1 MAAGALA
8 LALGLGA
15 VAPAVAAEKS
25 YSGAELVLEKYEKE
39 LKEVNELREK
49 ALKQEK
55 VNAKVDKDLKDAKA
69 RYEAAKKAYEAL
81 FPAYVQV
88 INPATGKPMPV
99 GDLVKRSLAESEL
112 RLEGLTKID
121 YNYATEAGLKKVD
134 KDNPSVD
141 NRKEA
146 EKVLYEKFEDAAKKT
161 IKKAEEELKTA
172 KENVTKAEEKVKEKE
187 ADKSSDDYKNA
198 VKALNEAK
206 EEQKKSEKMLEEANA
221 ILATEVQI
229 RAAIREYINE
239 FIAYGRSEKSNDKRV
254 IAYQELLAAIA
265 QRDIAQSVY
274 DRDYDTEG
282 VIKKYNDKLAGLKI
296 TAETYGYVVQIGNN
310 GIKLVKEGDAKI
322 KAPGKKDVKTLEEVK
337 AQAEKTLEAAKLI
350 IKNWPETVKSVRKDL
365 DALIEKQEKNI
376 KLAEERIKASKK
388 VSLVSVAFADEDKR
402 SDDELIEDMLS
413 TDKEIND
420 KLDANEKKAKE
431 ENEKKPEEKKPEDKK
446 EEEKKPEEKKPAKEA
461 GKNVKT
467 GVAGIA
473 GVAGILAAASVAYA
487 ASKRD

>member
-1 MAAGALA
+1 MKMNKMAAGALA

-25 YSGAELVLEKYEKE
+25 YSGAQLVLEQYEKE
-39 LKEVNELREK
+39 LKEVNEMREK
-49 ALKQEK
+49 AIAQGKI
-55 VNAKVDKDLKDAKA
+55 NAKVSKDLKDAKA

-81 FPAYVQV
+81 FPAYIQV
-88 INPATGKPMPV
+88 INPATGEPIPV
-99 GDLVKRSLAESEL
+99 GDLVKRSLVESEL

-121 YNYATEAGLKKVD
+121 YNYATEAGLKFVD
-134 KDNPSVD
+134 KDEVKKADRAAAEEALYKKAINAA
-141 NRKEA
+141 KE
-146 EKVLYEKFEDAAKKT
+146 ELEAAKKDEAA
-161 IKKAEEELKTA
+161 KKADENSDDQAKKDAYKAA
-172 KENVTKAEEKVKEKE
+172 KERLENAEKL
-187 ADKSSDDYKNA
+187 
-198 VKALNEAK
+198 VKAVEGRT
-206 EEQKKSEKMLEEANA
+206 
-221 ILATEVQI
+221 ATEVQI

-265 QRDIAQSVY
+265 QRDVAQSVY
-274 DRDYDTEG
+274 DRDYNEKPITDYEG
-282 VIKKYNDKLAGLKI
+282 RLKGLQKI
-296 TAETYGYVVQIGNN
+296 AETYGYVVQIGNN

-322 KAPGKKDVKTLEEVK
+322 KAPGKNDVATLEEVK
-337 AQAEKTLEAAKLI
+337 AKAEKTLEAAKLI

-376 KLAEERIKASKK
+376 KIAEERIKASKK